1 MSLQN
6 FIILNDLNME
16 DAFGELFVLI
26 MGGLLLIYFFILLYF
41 IRKARKWPTTIGQI
55 LFSEVATSGS
65 IDELHRVVIK
75 YEYQVQR
82 KLYVSNRLNYGHRMS
97 TSSLS
102 YARKKVK
109 QYFPG
114 RKCTVHYNPQ
124 KPQSAVLETSLSSP
138 LYLLLFSGIL
148 CIFLGLVSLFR

>member
-16 DAFGELFVLI
+16 DTFGELFVLI

-55 LFSEVATSGS
+55 LFSEVATSGG

-75 YEYQVQR
+75 YEY
-82 KLYVSNRLNYGHRMS
+82 H
-97 TSSLS
+97 
-102 YARKKVK
+102 
-109 QYFPG
+109 
-114 RKCTVHYNPQ
+114 NPQ

-148 CIFLGLVSLFR
+148 CVLLGLVSLFR